1 VNIMMI
7 YVMWRMSSIWYD
19 TMYSKTGLDQL
30 YAMTTKDIVDH
41 VPEINKSEH
50 KHMTMVRY

>member
-1 VNIMMI
+1 MMI